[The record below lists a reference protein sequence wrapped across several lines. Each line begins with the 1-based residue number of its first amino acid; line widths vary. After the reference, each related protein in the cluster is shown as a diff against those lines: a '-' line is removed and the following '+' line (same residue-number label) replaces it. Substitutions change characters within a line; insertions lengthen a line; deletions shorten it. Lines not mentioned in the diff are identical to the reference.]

1 MVGVFTRGHPANL
14 RHFRNGGNNSPLFMY
29 HSGIKCPPGAM
40 TLIPTMQD
48 KDSHGVKAVLPY
60 WPVIVFCIMCLT
72 SLGGILVKLDYI
84 SKAVDKN
91 EMQFSSMSQQITAQ
105 NDRHN
110 LTAQSIIEMRGVNER
125 QSIDISRIEKDVAE
139 LKNYKKGAK

>member
-1 MVGVFTRGHPANL
+1 
-14 RHFRNGGNNSPLFMY
+14 
-29 HSGIKCPPGAM
+29 M
-40 TLIPTMQD
+40 TLLPTMSDKPQD
-48 KDSHGVKAVLPY
+48 NGHLKAVLPY

-84 SKAVDKN
+84 SKAVDKY
-91 EMQFSSMSQQITAQ
+91 EVQFSSMSSQISSQ

-110 LTAQSIIEMRGVNER
+110 LTAQSIIEIRGINER
-125 QSIDISRIEKDVAE
+125 QTIDIARIEKDIAE